1 MFKFN
6 KESAIKNIEINSTT
20 YWGNL
25 YAYVLIRLF
34 LVGLANLKQMN

>member
-6 KESAIKNIEINSTT
+6 KESTLKNIDINATT

-34 LVGLANLKQMN
+34 LVGLANLN